1 MQYTPKFIAR
11 LNWAP
16 KNGNAN
22 TSCAYARVIR
32 ENFYWKYISNK
43 KLNIEIILS
52 IPNMHNEKKTRKNE
66 TSSKSLLH
74 FCAFFKFKVCCCV
87 YVHLYS
93 HFHSHALNHRRTQ
106 CQFLQQLLTIRFLKK
121 HIYFVNMIIKSCSMS
136 AFAQSTW
143 YLFVA
148 LFCMWKSM
156 RLSLSVCVCV
166 SIKSN
171 NGAYS
176 STKSYNF
183 HTQVLFHY
191 YYSH

>member
-1 MQYTPKFIAR
+1 MAKWTDGWLRPRDYNLYVFISIQTDAFVYSLLVTVDLMQYTPKFIAR

-22 TSCAYARVIR
+22 NSCAYARVIR
-32 ENFYWKYISNK
+32 EIFYWKYISNK

-87 YVHLYS
+87 YVYVHLYS

-106 CQFLQQLLTIRFLKK
+106 CQFLQQLLTIRF
-121 HIYFVNMIIKSCSMS
+121 
-136 AFAQSTW
+136 
-143 YLFVA
+143 
-148 LFCMWKSM
+148 
-156 RLSLSVCVCV
+156 
-166 SIKSN
+166 
-171 NGAYS
+171 
-176 STKSYNF
+176 
-183 HTQVLFHY
+183 
-191 YYSH
+191 